1 MTSPDT
7 NVRRWLNRPARPT
20 AGVLF
25 AAAAL
30 LAALAA
36 IALIDVFTA
45 PLPPVQYGP
54 FGGPHALTCAVV
66 LAALFITLGVR
77 AARGL
82 SPTVL
87 IFTLVVLL
95 AAGPV
100 GWGASFL
107 DSQGPDVINSVG
119 STGAFVAIVLLVV
132 APLLSIVGVVAGLAE
147 LIRSAVDSPREQS
160 RQRASLTDEQRRV
173 HPRLHRPEAHQGK
186 VPQEGDA
193 MPQTRDLSRDPSFAD
208 QSAGGPSH

>member
-20 AGVLF
+20 AVVLF

-36 IALIDVFTA
+36 IALIDLFTA

-54 FGGPHALTCAVV
+54 FGGPHALTGAVV
-66 LAALFITLGVR
+66 LIALFITLGVR

-87 IFTLVVLL
+87 IFTLVVLI

-100 GWGASFL
+100 GWGVAFV
-107 DSQGPDVINSVG
+107 DSLGPDVVNSVG
-119 STGAFVAIVLLVV
+119 STGTFVALFLLVV
-132 APLLSIVGVVAGLAE
+132 TPLLTIVGVVAGLAE
-147 LIRSAVDSPREQS
+147 TIRSSVDTPR
-160 RQRASLTDEQRRV
+160 T
-173 HPRLHRPEAHQGK
+173 K
-186 VPQEGDA
+186 
-193 MPQTRDLSRDPSFAD
+193 T
-208 QSAGGPSH
+208 

>member
-7 NVRRWLNRPARPT
+7 SVRRWLNRPARPT

-36 IALIDVFTA
+36 LALIDLFTA

-66 LAALFITLGVR
+66 LVALFITLGVR

-82 SPTVL
+82 SPTAL
-87 IFTLVVLL
+87 IFILVVLL

-100 GWGASFL
+100 GWGVAFL
-107 DSQGPDVINSVG
+107 DSQGPDVISSVG

-132 APLLSIVGVVAGLAE
+132 APLLSIVGVVAGIAE
-147 LIRSAVDSPREQS
+147 LIRSAVDSPREQG
-160 RQRASLTDEQRRV
+160 RQHASLTDEQRRA
-173 HPRLHRPEAHQGK
+173 HPRLHRPEAHRGK
-186 VPQEGDA
+186 VPQQGDA
-193 MPQTRDLSRDPSFAD
+193 MPQTRDLSRDPSSAD
-208 QSAGGPSH
+208 QSAGGPAR